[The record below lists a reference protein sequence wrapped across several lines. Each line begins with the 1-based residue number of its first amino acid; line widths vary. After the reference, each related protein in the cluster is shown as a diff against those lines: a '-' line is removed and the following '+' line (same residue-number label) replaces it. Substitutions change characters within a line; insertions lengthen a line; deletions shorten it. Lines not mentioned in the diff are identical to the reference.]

1 MAQFSEWYDAV
12 YILLAIDYIEFIQ
25 PQTDSSNDE
34 ISCDASM
41 TQMAA
46 TRNGKCV
53 FWISFAEI
61 PFIHHSELF
70 NLFLALKYVFDIF
83 DRHTHVV
90 VQSDNML
97 CVSAFNTG
105 HFNWRSIADTVRLS
119 FLAYYCFFKRLR
131 LFVAVVYV
139 QSVHDVVDAF
149 TRLAL

>member
-12 YILLAIDYIEFIQ
+12 YILLAIDHIEFIQ

-41 TQMAA
+41 TQMAV
-46 TRNGKCV
+46 TQNGECV
-53 FWISFAEI
+53 FCTSFAEI
-61 PFIHHSELF
+61 PFIHQAELF

-90 VQSDNML
+90 VQSVNML

-105 HFNWRSIADTVRLS
+105 HFNWQPIADTVRWA
-119 FLAYYCFFKRLR
+119 FLAYYCLFKRLR

-139 QSVHDVVDAF
+139 QSVHDVADAF